1 MWLCCISLCAFALPL
16 LVAISAYLRVSLL
29 AQLVKNPP
37 AMWESWVRALGWEE
51 PLEKGK
57 ATHAN
62 ILAGKILWTE
72 DTGGLR
78 SMQSQS

>member
-37 AMWESWVRALGWEE
+37 AMWESWVRSLGWED

-62 ILAGKILWTE
+62 ILPWRNPCTE
-72 DTGGLR
+72 AIVHGVAKSRT
-78 SMQSQS
+78 